1 MKRYPRWVV
10 ATCLSLLLL
19 TCVGALGLH
28 YASRLLKTE
37 IEAALGAES
46 SVGGIALGLFS
57 VTVSDLRIRAPADWP
72 TREALH
78 AQRIVLA
85 PDWLALLSR
94 RIGVRYIHAEGV
106 NLAILRDVG
115 GRLRVLPSLLDKP
128 KTNGAAPPELTIGEV
143 RLKNA
148 ALDFYDATLRKPPYR
163 VRLEQVEASLGQL
176 NLPSMRGRSPLE
188 LSGVIKGV
196 QGDGSYRLKGEVE
209 LASLDSELVT
219 TMRNVDLTAL
229 QPYLLRSA
237 DTGVRRG
244 RLDLDLK
251 SVVQQRRL
259 NAHGSLVLHDLVL
272 DDGGSFMGLPRQAA
286 VNMLKNERRDIRMQ
300 FTLQG
305 NLDDPRFSLNE
316 SLATRFSA
324 GLAETLGVS
333 IGSLGKSVGSAAA
346 GAAAG
351 LGSALKGL
359 FGGK

>member
-1 MKRYPRWVV
+1 MKRYPRWLLV
-10 ATCLSLLLL
+10 ACLSLLFL
-19 TCVGALGLH
+19 ALASAIGLH
-28 YASRLLKTE
+28 FAGKALKTE
-37 IEAALGAES
+37 VEAALGEES
-46 SVGGIALGLFS
+46 SVDDIALGLFS
-57 VTVSDLRIRAPADWP
+57 VTISDLRIRAPAGWP
-72 TREALH
+72 ASENLRAE
-78 AQRIVLA
+78 RIVLV
-85 PDWLALLSR
+85 PDWRMLLSGR
-94 RIGVRYIHAEGV
+94 VGVRSIQAEGV
-106 NLAILRDVG
+106 NLAILRDAG

-128 KTNGAAPPELTIGEV
+128 KMNDAAPPALTIGEV
-143 RLKNA
+143 RLSNA

-176 NLPSMRGRSPLE
+176 DLPSMRGRSPLQ
-188 LSGVIKGV
+188 LSGVIKGA
-196 QGDGSYRLKGEVE
+196 QGDGSYRLKGGVE
-209 LASLDSELVT
+209 LASLDSDLLT

-272 DDGGSFMGLPRQAA
+272 DDGGSFMGMPRQAA

-300 FTLQG
+300 FSLQG
-305 NLDDPRFSLNE
+305 NLDDPKFSLNE